1 MTLSTFSVRAKAF
14 SSLDMDLRDSFGDNE
29 EQAPFDLI
37 SAATGC
43 EMSGL
48 AAPESLFELAKPE
61 KNDLTPENG
70 FDLLRGAG
78 TGAAVVAAVCA
89 LLLFSFGMLSFLFLL
104 ALSSNGDLFSFSSWA
119 FEDGVD
125 GAMGA

>member
-1 MTLSTFSVRAKAF
+1 
-14 SSLDMDLRDSFGDNE
+14 LDIDLRDSFGDKE
-29 EQAPFDLI
+29 DAPFDLI
-37 SAATGC
+37 SGVLVVAATGC

-48 AAPESLFELAKPE
+48 AAPASLFELAKPE

-78 TGAAVVAAVCA
+78 TGAAAKAVCA